1 MAGGL
6 LNLIA
11 HGNQNIILNGNP
23 TKTFF
28 KSNYAKYT
36 NFGLQKFRIDQIG
49 QKSLQLSQSTN
60 FSFKIPR
67 HGDLLMDTY
76 LVLNLPNIYSP
87 VLQNIDTN
95 NGNITYHEYNFK
107 WIKNIGC
114 QIIKKVEFTVGGH
127 IIQSFTGNYI
137 QNIVERDF
145 DLNKKHL
152 FDKMTGN
159 VSSLNNPIIDNNLN
173 YPNSYKK
180 DLSNNDIQ
188 PSILGR
194 TLYIPIN
201 SWFSLSSKMAFPL
214 ISLQYSELVIN
225 FELRPI
231 HELFIVKDIDK
242 SLLSENTNYIY
253 PIPTDIKYQFKRFIN
268 PPPDISLEYD
278 TDKYDKLPTNFN
290 KFDIHLNC
298 TYCFLDTD
306 EVNYFAKNDQTYL
319 IKEVYEKQYDIQNST
334 SGKLN
339 IESYGLVSS
348 WMWYL
353 QRSDVNLRNEWSNYT
368 NYAYQDTIT
377 FDLHKKYYGD
387 TDNLNLFYY
396 TGYVQDR
403 NDDYFI
409 KDILEKFAI
418 ICDGKYREN
427 EFDSGIY
434 NYIEKYTRTN
444 GNAKDGLYCYNFC
457 IDTNPF
463 ILQPSGSFNTNKF
476 KNIEFEYK
484 IKTRHDN
491 SPLQPFDKNGEEVKL
506 VCDVDSGSNVIVN
519 VNDATSVYKYK
530 YYFYLIEERFNIL
543 KFSSGHA
550 DLVYSR

>member
-28 KSNYAKYT
+28 KTTYAKYT
-36 NFGLQKFRIDQIG
+36 NFGMQKFRIDQIG
-49 QKSLQLSQSTN
+49 QKTLQLAQSTK

-67 HGDLLMDTY
+67 HADLLMDCY
-76 LVLNLPNIYSP
+76 LIINLPNIYSP
-87 VLQNIDTN
+87 IIQDVSGDVIN
-95 NGNITYHEYNFK
+95 YHPYNFK
-107 WIKNIGC
+107 WIKNLGS
-114 QIIKKVEFTVGGH
+114 QIIKQVEFTIGGH
-127 IIQSFTGNYI
+127 IIQSYTGNYI
-137 QNIVERDF
+137 QNVVERDF
-145 DLNKKHL
+145 DLNKKEL
-152 FDKMTGN
+152 FNKMTGN
-159 VSSLNNPIIDNNLN
+159 VSSLNDPSFKYNGR
-173 YPNSYKK
+173 YPNAYKK

-188 PSILGR
+188 PSIFGR

-231 HELFIVKDIDK
+231 HELFVVRDIDK
-242 SLLSENTNYIY
+242 SITSYNDANYIY
-253 PIPTDIKYQFKRFIN
+253 PTLSDVKYQFKRFIN
-268 PPPDISLEYD
+268 PPPDISLQYN
-278 TDKYDKLPTNFN
+278 TDKYDNLPNN
-290 KFDIHLNC
+290 YNRFDVHLNC
-298 TYCFLDTD
+298 TYCFLDND
-306 EVNYFAKNDQTYL
+306 EVNHFAKNDQDYL
-319 IKEVYEKQYDIQNST
+319 IKEIYEKQYDIQNTT
-334 SGKLN
+334 SGKLK
-339 IESYGLVSS
+339 IESYGLVTS

-368 NYAYQDTIT
+368 NYPYEGIKP
-377 FDLHKKYYGD
+377 HKLLSKSDDG
-387 TDNLNLFYY
+387 FFY
-396 TGYVQDR
+396 TGYLPDR
-403 NDDYFI
+403 HHDYSI
-409 KDILEKFAI
+409 ESILEKFAI

-434 NYIEKYTRTN
+434 EYIEKYTRTH

-463 ILQPSGSFNTNKF
+463 LVQPSGSFNTNKF
-476 KNIEFEYK
+476 KTIEFEYK
-484 IKTRHDN
+484 LMSRHDN
-491 SPLQPFDKNGEEVKL
+491 SPLQPFDPTGEKVRI
-506 VCDVDSGSNVIVN
+506 VCDGESNSDILIS
-519 VNDATSVYKYK
+519 VNDATSLYKYK
-530 YYFYLIEERFNIL
+530 YYLYLIEERYNIL